1 MGSGKWVKSIKDKSV
16 LKKEGIAKWMSLE
29 EYNKQK
35 IENDLENTEWVH
47 ITSRIGRKRKLLK
60 TVV

>member
-1 MGSGKWVKSIKDKSV
+1 MGKKHKSV